1 MKGATMQIGTNSYF
15 NLQNYSNDF
24 QTQNSQKTFGA
35 RDSQSVPFNEAANEK
50 ESQNTD
56 ITAPESPNGE
66 KLDPSKQQYVREL
79 AAIDASVRA
88 HEAAHIG
95 AGAGVVSGGATF
107 GYTRGPDG
115 KMYATSGEVPIS
127 MKEGRTPEETI
138 QNARQIVS
146 AAMAPADPS
155 PQDYK
160 VAANAA
166 QMEAQARSEQAAERT
181 EEIKQQTEDS
191 SNTQD
196 SQGLDSKSS
205 EGSMNRDFANIESV
219 NANTS
224 DAQERKPFLENA
236 LAAYAIKSY
245 TANAAS
251 NSYIPRLDIAG

>member
-1 MKGATMQIGTNSYF
+1 MQIGANSYF

-35 RDSQSVPFNEAANEK
+35 TESQNVPLNETADEK

-66 KLDPSKQQYVREL
+66 KLDPSEQQYVREL

-181 EEIKQQTEDS
+181 EEIKQQTEGS
-191 SNTQD
+191 SNAQD
-196 SQGLDSKSS
+196 SKELESKSS
-205 EGSMNRDFANIESV
+205 EDSMNQDFSNMESK
-219 NANTS
+219 NTS
-224 DAQERKPFLENA
+224 NTQERKPFLENA

-245 TANAAS
+245 VANAAS

>member
-1 MKGATMQIGTNSYF
+1 MKGATMQIGTNFYF
-15 NLQNYSNDF
+15 NLQNYSDNFKSRD
-24 QTQNSQKTFGA
+24 SQKTFGEMTEA
-35 RDSQSVPFNEAANEK
+35 QNAPFNEATNER

-56 ITAPESPNGE
+56 ITAPEAPNGE
-66 KLDPSKQQYVREL
+66 KLDSSEQQYVREL
-79 AAIDASVRA
+79 AVIDASVRA

-95 AGAGVVSGGATF
+95 AGGGVVSGGATF

-127 MKEGRTPEETI
+127 MKEGKTPEETI

-181 EEIKQQTEDS
+181 EEIKQQTEGS
-191 SNTQD
+191 TNTQD
-196 SQGLDSKSS
+196 SQGSDSKTS
-205 EGSMNRDFANIESV
+205 EDSVNRDLANMESK
-219 NANTS
+219 NTS
-224 DAQERKPFLENA
+224 DTQERKPFIENT